1 MTVDRENQAASCS
14 QDPASILKHFAM
26 LPDPR
31 REHGRLHPLDEILF
45 MAVCAVLCGADTWQE
60 IADYAESKRDW
71 LKSFLALAEGVPSP
85 DTFRRVFCL
94 LDPLAFQT
102 CFFDWMT
109 ALMNRSGLTLI
120 PLDRSELK
128 PIALALGQR
137 LVGGEPPDV
146 GPSRDRGEIE
156 RDHGDSRTA

>member
-71 LKSFLALAEGVPSP
+71 RKACRRPIRFAASFACSTRSL
-85 DTFRRVFCL
+85 FRRVSS
-94 LDPLAFQT
+94 T
-102 CFFDWMT
+102 
-109 ALMNRSGLTLI
+109 G
-120 PLDRSELK
+120 
-128 PIALALGQR
+128 
-137 LVGGEPPDV
+137 
-146 GPSRDRGEIE
+146 
-156 RDHGDSRTA
+156 